1 MKKGLKVIVAVF
13 FLVLML
19 GGSSLAANI
28 DGWVWQTT
36 AYGFG
41 DQSILQ
47 NNNMPQTTALATF
60 LVDAINFDSRNF
72 GGSATYDQ
80 FLSNGTGNPNNLVW
94 NSDPTKIAN
103 TPIVTNSIDTSLFM
117 FYGYGYFSQ
126 NFSITHDDGVILYIG
141 DGYSNAY
148 DFSYHNSPQVANVS
162 LSTYGLTP
170 GYYRYQVDYAAWNGF
185 PEVLKLTNT
194 NVPEP
199 ATMLLLGLGLV
210 GLAGAR
216 RKFKK

>member
-1 MKKGLKVIVAVF
+1 MKKGLNVIVAVF

-28 DGWVWQTT
+28 EGWVWQTT

-41 DQSILQ
+41 DQSLLQ
-47 NNNMPQTTALATF
+47 WYNMPDTTTALATF
-60 LVDAINFDSRNF
+60 QVDAINFDSRNF

-94 NSDPTKIAN
+94 ISDPTSIGN
-103 TPIVTNSIDTSLFM
+103 TTIVTDGTHTSLFE

-126 NFSITHDDGVILYIG
+126 NFSITHDDGVILYI
-141 DGYSNAY
+141 DHYSNAY
-148 DFSYHNSPQVANVS
+148 DFSYPTSPQVENVS

-170 GYYRYQVDYAAWNGF
+170 GYHYFKMDYAAWNGF
-185 PEVLKLTNT
+185 PEVLQQT

-199 ATMLLLGLGLV
+199 ASMLLLGLGLM
-210 GLAGAR
+210 GLAGVR
-216 RKFKK
+216 RKFQQ